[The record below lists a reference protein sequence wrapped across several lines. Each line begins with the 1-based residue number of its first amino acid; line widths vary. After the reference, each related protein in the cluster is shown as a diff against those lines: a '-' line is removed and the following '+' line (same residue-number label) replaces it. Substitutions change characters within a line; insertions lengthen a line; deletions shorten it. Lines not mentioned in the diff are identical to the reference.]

1 MPQETDESREA
12 LAAQRHSRW
21 AAMKHI
27 RAILGSLLV
36 LAAASL
42 AACAIFRANGEV
54 APDPTLAQR
63 VDALVEPLVAAQE
76 FSGAIVLMRR
86 GQTVYRRGFGMANHA
101 AGLAFTPDTP
111 SDGGSS
117 AKTFTAAGVWWLAQ
131 EGRIELDAPVTRYVP
146 EYPDTRTT
154 VRHLIAHS
162 TGLSPDYGGFFDP
175 FLAKDEVRTTTR
187 LLRVVAEHAPNPSF
201 PPGSRF
207 EYSNLGYD
215 VAALVI
221 ERVTG
226 QRYEAFVKDRFFG
239 PLGMSSSLARPARL
253 AEWPGVRT
261 MGYRRHDGAWTEYD
275 VFDMEGFLG
284 ASNLYFSA
292 ADLARWGS
300 ANAMGTALPAAVV
313 DAGQKRVAIGGGHSG
328 ITGLSWYC
336 DDARDRCHYP
346 GVINAFYSVVSW
358 DRTRE
363 ESVAFVSNSSLP
375 PWKAIGLQRA
385 LVDALA
391 GRRPV
396 ADTTT
401 VFERFDRATRSAVA
415 GSYSTPELGVVTI
428 VAKSDGLH
436 FRVGAGLDYGMF
448 PLSSDVFYVP
458 GLDYRVAFSGGSPP
472 PAIHIKSMA
481 HDVVGRRT

>member
-1 MPQETDESREA
+1 
-12 LAAQRHSRW
+12 
-21 AAMKHI
+21 MKHI

-36 LAAASL
+36 LPAASL
-42 AACAIFRANGEV
+42 AACAISRANGDL
-54 APDPTLAQR
+54 APDPILAQR
-63 VDALVEPLVAAQE
+63 VDALVAPLVAAHE

-101 AGLAFTPDTP
+101 AGVAFTPDTP
-111 SDGGSS
+111 SDGGSV

-131 EGRIELDAPVTRYVP
+131 ERRIELDAPVTRYVP
-146 EYPDTRTT
+146 EYPDAQTT

-162 TGLSPDYGGFFDP
+162 TGLSPDYGVFFDP
-175 FLAKDEVRTTTR
+175 FFAKDEVRTTTA
-187 LLRVVAEHAPNPSF
+187 LLRVVAEHASNPSF
-201 PPGSRF
+201 LPGSRF
-207 EYSNLGYD
+207 EYSNLGFD

-226 QRYEAFVKDRFFG
+226 QSYEAFVKDRFFG
-239 PLGMSSSLARPARL
+239 PLGMKSSLARPARL
-253 AEWPGVRT
+253 ADWPGVRT

-275 VFDMEGFLG
+275 VFDMEAFLG

-336 DDARDRCHYP
+336 DDARDHCHYP
-346 GVINAFYSVVSW
+346 GVLNAFYSVVYW
-358 DRTRE
+358 DRARE
-363 ESVAFVSNSSLP
+363 ESVAFVSNSTLP
-375 PWKAIGLQRA
+375 PWKTIGLQRA
-385 LVDALA
+385 LVGALEA
-391 GRRPV
+391 RPPE

-401 VFERFDRATRSAVA
+401 AFERFDRATRSAVA
-415 GSYSTPELGVVTI
+415 GSYRTQELGVI
-428 VAKSDGLH
+428 MIGAGSDGLL

-448 PLSSDVFYVP
+448 PVSKDVFYVP
-458 GLDYRVAFSGGSPP
+458 GLDYWVAFSGGHPP

-481 HDVVGRRT
+481 HNVVGRRT